1 MNTDTQQTIIIGLVL
16 IALAFIVQKEYTYA
30 GLIGTGLLGFVAPK
44 TLTDKQSEVIN
55 KQILEKQQVEQ

>member
-44 TLTDKQSEVIN
+44 TLTDKQSEVLN
-55 KQILEKQQVEQ
+55 QQLEKQQVEQ